1 MKLPCSV
8 IHDLLPLYAENMVEP
23 DTKDLVDQHLTECPD
38 CQKRFSEI
46 ETSPE
51 PPVGVH
57 GVGDAIQPSH
67 PLSSPFP
74 PTPSPSQHQSIFQ

>member
-38 CQKRFSEI
+38 CQKRFSETRGKRTGPLPHHLRRASGRYRCKLNQGMR
-46 ETSPE
+46 ET
-51 PPVGVH
+51 
-57 GVGDAIQPSH
+57 
-67 PLSSPFP
+67 
-74 PTPSPSQHQSIFQ
+74 